1 MTNSKTERLE
11 KMSNAVVAIC
21 EALAKEDLTFTEA
34 ARVILVSSDVV
45 VKSYEIAKAECQ
57 AKKLGITEIEGVN
70 EHGKAG

>member
-11 KMSNAVVAIC
+11 KMSNAVAAIC

-34 ARVILVSSDVV
+34 AMVLREILVV
-45 VKSYEIAKAECQ
+45 VKSYEIAKVECQ
-57 AKKLGITEIEGVN
+57 AKKLGITEIEEVN